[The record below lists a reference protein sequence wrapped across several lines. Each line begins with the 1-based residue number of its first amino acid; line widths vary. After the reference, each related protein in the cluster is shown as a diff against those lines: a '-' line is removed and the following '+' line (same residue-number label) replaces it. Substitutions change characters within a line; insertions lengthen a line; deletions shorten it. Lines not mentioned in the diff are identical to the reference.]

1 MGCNRNCGLLT
12 GAIIGA
18 VLAILGGILIPVGN
32 NLIEDTVKKFWLF
45 DVQNPEEVMKN
56 GSAPI
61 LKEKGPYTYKTRYM
75 PKVNITEH
83 DDATLSYFL
92 ENIVLFQP
100 DMSSGLESDKITTV
114 NLAVVIAPVLY
125 PDAAPLLNMFIQQS
139 KSKLL
144 QIRTVKEILWGYEDP
159 FLKLIPLPNIDNIVG
174 VFYPFNKTFDGP
186 YRIYS
191 GKDDINKVGI
201 IQSYKNNRT
210 VNAWESYCGMVNGT
224 GSQFT
229 RCSDCNSQ
237 MQHRSTLLSTRSE
250 ETVKEIRLY
259 RFVIPL
265 SSFESPVNNPDNI
278 CFCTDMETSQNCTL
292 DGILDL
298 SSCKGEIISMIFV
311 TRMELH
317 DPTGKPVYITLPHF
331 LHANEQ
337 LFHHVEGMKPI
348 TGFTLHYSKRLQMNI
363 GVKPNS
369 KITALENIKE
379 LYAFP
384 VFDRQDQ
391 VAEHRPNSA
400 HNPWFCDVPGILHCL
415 LRMQKEEF
423 QISRKQFTSVPHHWK
438 TRLTGGKIWC
448 SSGISQLVAMLPFQQ
463 KWELFFYQKA
473 KVQIIGALYSKAM
486 ENFN

>member
-32 NLIEDTVKKFWLF
+32 NLIEDTVKKETVLENGTTAYENWVIPGSPIYQQFWLF

-114 NLAVVIAPVLY
+114 NLAVVVSELSPKIHLS
-125 PDAAPLLNMFIQQS
+125 IQS

-201 IQSYKNNRT
+201 IQSYKNNRYTTFGGDTAVFIYFFPPNFPT
-210 VNAWESYCGMVNGT
+210 VQSSFHPFVDKSEKLGFFSSEVC
-224 GSQFT
+224 
-229 RCSDCNSQ
+229 
-237 MQHRSTLLSTRSE
+237 RSIFATFESE

-298 SSCKGEIISMIFV
+298 SSCKG
-311 TRMELH
+311 
-317 DPTGKPVYITLPHF
+317 GKPVYITLPHF

-337 LFHHVEGMKPI
+337 LFHHVEGMKPVEEEHKSFLDVEPI

-363 GVKPNS
+363 G
-369 KITALENIKE
+369 TAIIGDEK
-379 LYAFP
+379 A
-384 VFDRQDQ
+384 
-391 VAEHRPNSA
+391 
-400 HNPWFCDVPGILHCL
+400 
-415 LRMQKEEF
+415 
-423 QISRKQFTSVPHHWK
+423 
-438 TRLTGGKIWC
+438 
-448 SSGISQLVAMLPFQQ
+448 
-463 KWELFFYQKA
+463 ELFRSTVTDKI
-473 KVQIIGALYSKAM
+473 KLLNIVQIVLITLGSVMFLGFFIAFCVCRKKSSK
-486 ENFN
+486 

>member
-32 NLIEDTVKKFWLF
+32 NLIEDTVKKETVLENGTTAYENWVIPGSPIYQQFWLF

-201 IQSYKNNRT
+201 IQSYKNNRYTTFGGDTAVFIYFFPPNFPT
-210 VNAWESYCGMVNGT
+210 VQYAASFHPFVDKSEKLGFFSSEVC
-224 GSQFT
+224 
-229 RCSDCNSQ
+229 
-237 MQHRSTLLSTRSE
+237 RSIFATFESE

-298 SSCKGEIISMIFV
+298 SSCKG
-311 TRMELH
+311 
-317 DPTGKPVYITLPHF
+317 GKPVYITLPHF

-337 LFHHVEGMKPI
+337 LFHHVEGMKPVEEEHKS
-348 TGFTLHYSKRLQMNI
+348 FLDVEPVSDCKL
-363 GVKPNS
+363 NS
-369 KITALENIKE
+369 YAFKVLVTTYKE

-384 VFDRQDQ
+384 VLWLNETAIIGDEK
-391 VAEHRPNSA
+391 A
-400 HNPWFCDVPGILHCL
+400 
-415 LRMQKEEF
+415 
-423 QISRKQFTSVPHHWK
+423 
-438 TRLTGGKIWC
+438 
-448 SSGISQLVAMLPFQQ
+448 
-463 KWELFFYQKA
+463 ELFRSTVTDKI
-473 KVQIIGALYSKAM
+473 KLLNIVQIVLITLGSVMFLGFFIAFCVCRKKSSK
-486 ENFN
+486 